1 MAYVQDHSN
10 LPAATQRPLVGVI
23 TQSDALIERL
33 GKQLADLE
41 LLKLDHSLD
50 AYQDMASFAFLLIDF
65 DDISLEQ
72 HVATHQSAL
81 KQGFVGDVF
90 ALAKQSD
97 VALDRHVRL
106 LHRRGIFVH
115 TDDTEL
121 AMLRVTIDSSVRK
134 ANHADRP
141 ARKGGLAQTAR
152 EIAGL
157 IRVWNTRLKNERLTM
172 ETRK

>member
-10 LPAATQRPLVGVI
+10 LPSQAQRPLVGVV
-23 TQSDALIERL
+23 TRSDALMLRL
-33 GKQLADLE
+33 QGHLPALE
-41 LLKLDHSLD
+41 LLQLDHGLD
-50 AYQDMASFAFLLIDF
+50 AYDDMGAFAFLLIDF
-65 DDISLEQ
+65 DQMALDQ
-72 HVATHQSAL
+72 HVSAHQTAL

-90 ALAKQSD
+90 GIAAATD
-97 VALDRHVRL
+97 TALDRHVRL
-106 LHRRGIFVH
+106 LHRRGVFVH

-121 AMLRVTIDSSVRK
+121 AMLRVTMDSATRK
-134 ANHADRP
+134 AAHAERP
-141 ARKGGLAQTAR
+141 IRKGGIAQTAR

>member
-10 LPAATQRPLVGVI
+10 LPLDTQRQLVGVV
-23 TQSDALIERL
+23 TQSDALMTRL
-33 GKQLADLE
+33 KGHLPEVE
-41 LLKLDHSLD
+41 LLKLDHRLD
-50 AYQDMASFAFLLIDF
+50 QYDDMSSFSFLLIDF
-65 DDISLEQ
+65 DDMSLEQ
-72 HVATHQSAL
+72 HVTTHQSAL

-90 ALAKQSD
+90 GVAKATD
-97 VALDRHVRL
+97 AALDRHVRL
-106 LHRRGIFVH
+106 LHRRGVFTH

-121 AMLRVTIDSSVRK
+121 AMLRITIDSAIRK
-134 ANHADRP
+134 AAHAERP
-141 ARKGGLAQTAR
+141 NRKGGLAQTAR